1 MLLVILTIIRAY
13 LQVWSKITL
22 VGLPQCVF
30 DKIMYLQ
37 VENFDVTHVTF
48 GQFVNEIFFSQRIG

>member
-1 MLLVILTIIRAY
+1 MLLVILTIITAY

-30 DKIMYLQ
+30 DKKMDLQ
-37 VENFDVTHVTF
+37 VEKFDVTHT
-48 GQFVNEIFFSQRIG
+48 IY